1 MTEPEATQSEITE
14 IPKETTETEAEEITY
29 SIDYTEQLTRI
40 EEALNNIDE
49 QIEVYG
55 SVSFLDTNGI
65 GFVNGKVNINDI
77 FSVLL
82 LICIMLGLIFGSL
95 VFRHFRK

>member
-1 MTEPEATQSEITE
+1 MEQTTEAFQSEILTLSE
-14 IPKETTETEAEEITY
+14 EAEI

-40 EEALNNIDE
+40 EEALESISE
-49 QIEVYG
+49 QLET
-55 SVSFLDTNGI
+55 SVSVSYLEENGVSFI
-65 GFVNGKVNINDI
+65 SGKVNGTDI

-82 LICIMLGLIFGSL
+82 MIVIMLGLIFGAL